1 MAPRTLIQHESCDNT
16 PQRYPKMRDIA
27 SEGDQRGIQIDRV
40 GIRELHL
47 PVMIR
52 EKSGRLARMLGEFD
66 AGVQLPHHERGT
78 HMSRFVQILSQW
90 SKKAVS
96 SVEMEQMVREIAES
110 FAAEAAQ
117 VSLSF
122 RYFLD
127 KCAPASGQPCQ
138 LDYPCTFE
146 GSFERGE
153 YTFTLKVTVPVITV
167 CPCSLEISD
176 QGAHSQRASL
186 TVRLQARSDRIIWL
200 EDLIP
205 LLERQGSYAIYPLL
219 KRADEKLVTEAAFA
233 NPKFVEDVV
242 RDTVL
247 ALRSLDG
254 VTWFSAECVSQE
266 SIHNHVAYAFA
277 ESH

>member
-1 MAPRTLIQHESCDNT
+1 
-16 PQRYPKMRDIA
+16 MRDIA
-27 SEGDQRGIQIDRV
+27 SEGDRRGIQIDRV

-52 EKSGRLARMLGEFD
+52 EQGGRLAHMLGEFD
-66 AGVQLPHHERGT
+66 ASVQLPHHERGT

-96 SVEMEQMVREIAES
+96 NVEMEHMVREIVTGFE
-110 FAAEAAQ
+110 AEAAQ

-122 RYFLD
+122 RYFLG
-127 KCAPASGQPCQ
+127 KCSPASGEPCQ
-138 LDYPCTFE
+138 LDYLCTFE
-146 GSFERGE
+146 GRFERGE
-153 YTFTLKVTVPVITV
+153 YTFTLVVTVPIITV

-176 QGAHSQRASL
+176 QGAHSQRANL
-186 TVRLQARSDRIIWL
+186 TVRLQSRPGKIIWL

-205 LLERQGSYAIYPLL
+205 LLERQGSYDIFPLL
-219 KRADEKLVTEAAFA
+219 KRADEKLVTEAAFD

-247 ALRSLDG
+247 ALRALDG

-266 SIHNHVAYAFA
+266 SIHNHLAYAYA

>member
-1 MAPRTLIQHESCDNT
+1 
-16 PQRYPKMRDIA
+16 MRDIA
-27 SEGDQRGIQIDRV
+27 SEGDERGIQIDRV

-52 EKSGRLARMLGEFD
+52 EKGGRLAHMLGDFD
-66 AGVQLPHHERGT
+66 ASVQLPHTERGT

-96 SVEMEQMVREIAES
+96 SVEMEQMVREIVS
-110 FAAEAAQ
+110 GFEADSAQ

-122 RYFLD
+122 SYFLD
-127 KCAPASGQPCQ
+127 KCAPASGEPCQ

-146 GSFERGE
+146 GRFDDGE
-153 YTFTLKVTVPVITV
+153 YAFTMAVTVPIITV

-176 QGAHSQRASL
+176 QGAHSQRANL
-186 TVRLQARSDRIIWL
+186 TVRLQARPGRLIWL

-205 LLERQGSYAIYPLL
+205 LLEHQGSCDIFPLL
-219 KRADEKLVTEAAFA
+219 KRSDEKFVTEAAFD

-247 ALRSLDG
+247 ALRGLEG
-254 VTWFSAECVSQE
+254 ITWYSVECVSQE
-266 SIHNHVAYAFA
+266 SIHNHVAYAYA